1 MGPPGQEP
9 VDSDL
14 HLGCGGPTPF
24 CAAWGRQLE
33 AHPSVNE
40 RDAPPGTVLPAAVCM
55 WPGLESVQD
64 GRSPQAEPQTPSSQC
79 ACRGPARRKRA
90 HPATGRAPSHSS
102 GPASESPRGC
112 TAARRG
118 RVSVPRGRASGRVWG
133 CADLSGHLH
142 LPHFQKSPL
151 SRHPYNRRLLHH
163 ILTGDV
169 FPEVTLPAPSGFCLL
184 GGCFRLGGCFT

>member
-55 WPGLESVQD
+55 WPGLECVQD

-90 HPATGRAPSHSS
+90 HPATGRAPLAQLWPGLRVAPWVHSS
-102 GPASESPRGC
+102 PARPCVCAPG
-112 TAARRG
+112 TDF
-118 RVSVPRGRASGRVWG
+118 RAG
-133 CADLSGHLH
+133 
-142 LPHFQKSPL
+142 
-151 SRHPYNRRLLHH
+151 
-163 ILTGDV
+163 
-169 FPEVTLPAPSGFCLL
+169 L
-184 GGCFRLGGCFT
+184 GVC